1 MDNGKGCV
9 AVPDDGMFWFDS
21 RYTLVRDGIQRD
33 DHVSG
38 KTEDPGGR
46 KALDEIIARAAETDF
61 VTRHR
66 RVPPVSTT
74 GAHVN
79 AEILAMLPPRSRYVH
94 RWRKH
99 ARHCLACANVYRY
112 FGLSLD

>member
-1 MDNGKGCV
+1 M
-9 AVPDDGMFWFDS
+9 
-21 RYTLVRDGIQRD
+21 
-33 DHVSG
+33 SG
-38 KTEDPGGR
+38 KAEDSSAR

-74 GAHVN
+74 RAHVN
-79 AEILAMLPPRSRYVH
+79 AEILAIVPPRSRYVR

-99 ARHCLACANVYRY
+99 ARHCLECANVYRY

>member
-1 MDNGKGCV
+1 M
-9 AVPDDGMFWFDS
+9 
-21 RYTLVRDGIQRD
+21 
-33 DHVSG
+33 SG
-38 KTEDPGGR
+38 KAANSSAR

-79 AEILAMLPPRSRYVH
+79 PEILAIVPPRSRYVR

-99 ARHCLACANVYRY
+99 ARRCLECANVYRY

>member
-1 MDNGKGCV
+1 M
-9 AVPDDGMFWFDS
+9 
-21 RYTLVRDGIQRD
+21 
-33 DHVSG
+33 SG
-38 KTEDPGGR
+38 KAEDSSAR

-79 AEILAMLPPRSRYVH
+79 AEILAIVPPRSRYVR
-94 RWRKH
+94 RWRRH
-99 ARHCLACANVYRY
+99 ARRCPDCAIVFRSL
-112 FGLSLD
+112 GLTVK

>member
-1 MDNGKGCV
+1 MSEKAENSS
-9 AVPDDGMFWFDS
+9 A
-21 RYTLVRDGIQRD
+21 
-33 DHVSG
+33 
-38 KTEDPGGR
+38 R

-79 AEILAMLPPRSRYVH
+79 AEILAIVPPRSRYVR

-99 ARHCLACANVYRY
+99 ARHCLECANVYRY

>member
-1 MDNGKGCV
+1 M
-9 AVPDDGMFWFDS
+9 PDDGMLWSDS
-21 RYTLVRDGIQRD
+21 RYTRVRDGVQRD

-38 KTEDPGGR
+38 KAEDPGGR
-46 KALDEIIARAAETDF
+46 KALDEIIASAAETDF

-66 RVPPVSTT
+66 RVPSVSTT

-79 AEILAMLPPRSRYVH
+79 PEILAIVPPRSRYVR

-99 ARHCLACANVYRY
+99 ARHCLECANVYRY

>member
-1 MDNGKGCV
+1 MSEKAENSS
-9 AVPDDGMFWFDS
+9 A
-21 RYTLVRDGIQRD
+21 
-33 DHVSG
+33 
-38 KTEDPGGR
+38 R
-46 KALDEIIARAAETDF
+46 KALDEIVASAAETDF

-79 AEILAMLPPRSRYVH
+79 AEILAIVPPRSRYVR

-99 ARHCLACANVYRY
+99 ARHCLECANVYRY

>member
-1 MDNGKGCV
+1 M
-9 AVPDDGMFWFDS
+9 
-21 RYTLVRDGIQRD
+21 
-33 DHVSG
+33 SG
-38 KTEDPGGR
+38 KAEDPGGR
-46 KALDEIIARAAETDF
+46 KALDEIIASAAETDF

-79 AEILAMLPPRSRYVH
+79 ADILAMVPPRSRYVH

-99 ARHCLACANVYRY
+99 ARHCLECANVYRY